1 MKNILSII
9 SLLCVS
15 LIMQAQSITT
25 IEYYFDKDPGFGK
38 GEELPTTTE
47 IETSVDIS
55 GLENGVH
62 QLYIRAKDSN
72 NKWSLLQHRTFI
84 KGITGVTDELPEL
97 SRVEYYI
104 DDDPGLGYGLP
115 IDITT
120 DEAVYNVSVDNF
132 QADLST
138 IEDGVHTIYIRAQDS
153 NGYWSLLQHRTFIKG
168 VVGVTDA
175 TPEIAYLEYYIDDDP
190 GLGQGESMNFDADGL
205 ILTDIR
211 SNYEI
216 DVSNWVNGVHTIYIR
231 AKDSNDHWSMI
242 QSRTFIKF
250 PLTETPKITEVEV
263 KIEGIEPY
271 NDWTS
276 LSDFMPDACITTEFA
291 IIEMCDLPNGAYII
305 QARATD
311 DQQRTGPITD
321 ELLEIDCRTPQ
332 IKLKLN
338 DGKIYDDEPLVV
350 TGEGFKSNCNLDI
363 LIAGVFTGERN
374 NYETTTDEDG
384 NFEFNLVMPTK
395 FEEGLY
401 SIEVSC
407 DEQDNNPRAKLF
419 EYAKTNKPSLIN
431 IISPSFGDEVNW
443 ENVCIFWNDVIKGSK
458 QYSDVLEF
466 KKQVEYDIYYTSE
479 GLNEW
484 IFLKTY
490 TDKVFPSKYL
500 VNFKT
505 CVDIPLEG
513 NIQIKVENKKDN
525 TLFDESESFV
535 VYGLTQSVYEVE
547 FLWDKSFPIKY
558 VNAPLGVAS
567 DGVARIILQLNDY
580 TGVGNIQNVE
590 VSLSDPKGGATSI
603 NMLGKVM
610 TAKADIIDYS
620 NEANSATETTAL
632 CNNGDCGNENQ
643 FNFWY
648 VAPEDFS
655 ENSNYYYD
663 QASERFVTA
672 TFTLT
677 FSEDVEPV
685 IADKTIKIVRP
696 PLLLVHGLGGD
707 PSTWDNFSSERKDG
721 TKVKFIDDNRFRY
734 KKPIKIYPTTNFENN
749 ANLLL
754 SNGVSSLVGNI
765 EKMRELGY
773 ACNQVNYVG
782 HSMGGVVIRVA
793 EEDNF
798 KFRSDQVTNNEF
810 PYSSYGEGFVNRLI
824 TINSPHNGSEFA
836 DILVDLSVFR
846 NSPQTEDPIIYRL
859 LNAAFIFYG
868 EKLYYNEVLGRPEDA
883 ILDLR
888 ALKGY
893 NQKTTNLYN
902 HLISSSLF
910 TEDNCLSLV
919 EVEEWEYNLA
929 LTILYLLKKYSMNS
943 ELVSILDEA
952 ERLTEC
958 EFLKKSDGVVSLS
971 SQLAGQIEAL
981 AGQNEDTKHVSF
993 EYGISHSEQFE
1004 RITVSAKNSLVNGNK
1019 VFELLNYGLENDFSP
1034 IIPAKDDDGVV
1045 LKNNSQESK
1054 IEQSNF
1060 AFTSNPEGLEII
1072 NPTNEEVVFID
1083 SLVNIKVHLKDTVG
1097 LVYADVTFQDEFL
1110 SFTNINDTLINK
1122 TIVISDQYL
1131 GKQNLT
1137 VTGIYNY
1144 SDSTSLAIETITLDV
1159 QAKELPVD
1167 LIIEPA
1173 INYGFS
1179 GERISPSY
1187 FAIFPT
1193 FVSELKSTNTD
1204 ISVEIENED
1213 VLTFNKN
1220 NNTFT
1225 GKAEGE
1231 TFAIIKYFDTA
1242 DTAQFIIYSSYEK
1255 EDSTDIIDSVIS
1267 YETIE
1272 EKVFNVYPNPAE
1284 NVLNIDYSLS
1294 ETADVEF
1301 QVVDILG
1308 RNVLKFNSDY
1318 IQSNEIKT
1326 ELISLTKVPAGIYI
1340 IYLNSN
1346 KGKISSR
1353 KIIVNK

>member
-1 MKNILSII
+1 M
-9 SLLCVS
+9 LCVS
-15 LIMQAQSITT
+15 LIVQAQSITT

-38 GEELPTTTE
+38 GEKLSTTAE
-47 IETSVDIS
+47 IETPIDIS

-84 KGITGVTDELPEL
+84 KGVTGVTDELPEL

-104 DDDPGLGYGLP
+104 DADPGLGYGLP

-132 QADLST
+132 QADLTT

-153 NGYWSLLQHRTFIKG
+153 NGHWSLLQHRTFIKG

-190 GLGQGESMNFDADGL
+190 GLGQGESMNFDADG
-205 ILTDIR
+205 ITLTDIR

-216 DVSNWVNGVHTIYIR
+216 DVSNWANGVHTIYIR
-231 AKDSNDHWSMI
+231 AKDSNEHWSLI

-276 LSDFMPDACITTEFA
+276 LTNFMPDACITTEFA
-291 IIEMCDLPNGAYII
+291 IIEMCDLPNGEYII

-332 IKLKLN
+332 IKL
-338 DGKIYDDEPLVV
+338 DDAKIKDDEHLLI
-350 TGEGFKSNCNLDI
+350 TGEGFKSDCAITITLSGISGADKQT
-363 LIAGVFTGERN
+363 F
-374 NYETTTDEDG
+374 ETVTNEAG
-384 NFEFNLVMPTK
+384 NFSYSLTVPLSYGT
-395 FEEGLY
+395 GLY
-401 SIEVSC
+401 IIQAKCEGQDETPHFKSFHYEKSINVS
-407 DEQDNNPRAKLF
+407 
-419 EYAKTNKPSLIN
+419 TIN
-431 IISPSFGDEVNW
+431 VVSPSKGDEMNW
-443 ENVCIFWNDVIKGSK
+443 ENICIFWNDVVQKGK
-458 QYSDVLEF
+458 QYFDVVEF
-466 KKQVEYDIYYTSE
+466 NKEVKYDIYYAAE
-479 GLNEW
+479 DQNDW

-490 TDKVFPSKYL
+490 TDKVFPSKYP

-505 CVDIPLEG
+505 CIDIPFEG
-513 NIQIKVENKKDN
+513 NIQIKIENKKDSE
-525 TLFDESESFV
+525 LLGVSESFTV
-535 VYGLTQSVYEVE
+535 NGLTQPVYGVE
-547 FLWDKSFPIKY
+547 FLWDKSFPISY

-580 TGVGNIQNVE
+580 TGLGNIQNVE
-590 VSLSDPKGGATSI
+590 VNLADPLGRATSI

-620 NEANSATETTAL
+620 NEANNATETTAL
-632 CNNGDCGNENQ
+632 CNNGEFGDENQ

-672 TFTLT
+672 TFNLTL
-677 FSEDVEPV
+677 DDNIEPV
-685 IADKTIKIVRP
+685 IVERKIKIVRP
-696 PLLLVHGLGGD
+696 PLLLVHGLGD
-707 PSTWDNFSSERKDG
+707 NSKNWDNFSSKRKDG
-721 TKVKFIDDNRFRY
+721 SIIKFIEDNRFKY
-734 KKPIKIYPTTNFENN
+734 SKAINIHPYSLYETN

-754 SNGVSSLVGNI
+754 SNGINSLVYNI
-765 EKMRELGY
+765 EKIRDMGY
-773 ACNQVNYVG
+773 SCNQINYVG
-782 HSMGGVVIRVA
+782 HSMGGVVIRVVA
-793 EEDNF
+793 EE
-798 KFRSDQVTNNEF
+798 KLEERYRSDQVLNSEF
-810 PYSSYGEGFVNRLI
+810 PYSSYGQGFVNRLV
-824 TINSPHNGSEFA
+824 TINSPHNGSVFA
-836 DILVDLSVFR
+836 DLIASIAKNKDI
-846 NSPQTEDPIIYRL
+846 PIFKI
-859 LNAAFIFYG
+859 
-868 EKLYYNEVLGRPEDA
+868 
-883 ILDLR
+883 ILDLVSIIGLVHKESLYPR
-888 ALKGY
+888 AAVQNLKTKGGY
-893 NQKTTNLYN
+893 SHPETYIEN
-902 HLISSSLF
+902 HLIASIVDDEMVCEDFKNLIARLF
-910 TEDNCLSLV
+910 TIIGLSVSEITSLV
-919 EVEEWEYNLA
+919 DNDNLS
-929 LTILYLLKKYSMNS
+929 TYLNKIQNS
-943 ELVSILDEA
+943 ECVFKLTDYDPIVS
-952 ERLTEC
+952 
-958 EFLKKSDGVVSLS
+958 VN
-971 SQLAGQIEAL
+971 SQLADQSRFRKGTTF
-981 AGQNEDTKHVSF
+981 N
-993 EYGISHSEQFE
+993 YGISHSKTFE
-1004 RITVSAKNSLVNGNK
+1004 ILAAESATKSLINGNRI
-1019 VFELLNYGLENDFSP
+1019 FELLNYGLENDFNNV
-1034 IIPAKDDDGVV
+1034 IPAKDEEGLV
-1045 LKNNSQESK
+1045 LKNDLVESK
-1054 IEQSNF
+1054 IDQSNF
-1060 AFTSNPEGLEII
+1060 TFISNPEGIKII
-1072 NPTNEEVVFID
+1072 QPKDGEVVFAD
-1083 SLVNIKVHLKDTVG
+1083 SLLNIKAHLIDTAG

-1144 SDSTSLAIETITLDV
+1144 GDSTSLAIETITLDV
-1159 QAKELPVD
+1159 QAKEPPVD

-1187 FAIFPT
+1187 YAIFPT

-1213 VLTFNKN
+1213 VLTFNKS
-1220 NNTFT
+1220 NNTFI

-1267 YETIE
+1267 YEIIE

-1284 NVLNIDYSLS
+1284 NLLNIDYSLS

-1326 ELISLTKVPAGIYI
+1326 EQISLTKVPTGIYI
-1340 IYLNSN
+1340 VYLTSN
-1346 KGKISSR
+1346 KSKISSR